1 MLIMDDAKPQPDAAP
16 APPAPVRESLS
27 AFSVRVGEVYDG
39 PLDLLLDLIRKQDID
54 IRDIPIARITSQY
67 LLYIERMDHLD
78 VEVASEFLLMASTLI
93 QIKSRMLLPAAPLLP
108 GETAED
114 PREELV
120 RRLLEYEQFKKA
132 AEMLHERQQLE
143 DASWPRPVSEEF
155 AGDLSAE
162 PELAVSIY
170 DLSQA
175 FQMVLR
181 RFQDRPQ
188 LEILAEDVSVA
199 DALRHLHRCLLA
211 SDQPLKVR
219 ELFAAAPSRRVLVT
233 MFIALLELVR
243 LQAVIIRQERMF
255 GEILLRKDARFAQV
269 MPAVEGLIPAAASPA
284 PAGETR
290 HE

>member
-16 APPAPVRESLS
+16 APAAPVRESLS

-269 MPAVEGLIPAAASPA
+269 MPAVEGLIPVAASPA

>member
-1 MLIMDDAKPQPDAAP
+1 MDISKPQPDAAP

-269 MPAVEGLIPAAASPA
+269 MPAVEGLIPAAASSA